1 MSPQDPQAPS
11 AELLAGGLF
20 LRGGGGD
27 AGMASELL
35 KPQPVMWG
43 WGALPAQT
51 HPGGLLALHRQPL
64 DTGHTV
70 CRS

>member
-1 MSPQDPQAPS
+1 
-11 AELLAGGLF
+11 
-20 LRGGGGD
+20 
-27 AGMASELL
+27 MASELL